1 MFSGTIKRVVVAGAM
16 IGSIFALGGVASI
29 AATAATQ
36 QATYV
41 PVQAISHQFGSK
53 AATGYFLQEAGAC
66 QVVLMIS
73 ERYDSFA
80 ASHPTAAR
88 LRLALE
94 PGQAAALDSEE
105 GQSIDLTCGED
116 AATLAVRSGATD
128 EVVALTN

>member
-1 MFSGTIKRVVVAGAM
+1 MFSGTIKRVVIAGAAV
-16 IGSIFALGGVASI
+16 GGIFALGGVASI
-29 AATAATQ
+29 AATAETR

>member
-1 MFSGTIKRVVVAGAM
+1 MFSGTIKRVVIAGAAV
-16 IGSIFALGGVASI
+16 GGIFALGGVASI
-29 AATAATQ
+29 AATAETR

-53 AATGYFLQEAGAC
+53 AATGYFLQDAGAC
-66 QVVLMIS
+66 QIVLMIS